1 MKHNANTE
9 IKGDLRV
16 RGQVRSGLHVEDV
29 VTAEA
34 FYLKTGGEVGG
45 GGSALT
51 VEEED
56 GNPTIPNVTLLKFSN
71 TTVTDNGGGSVSVAG
86 GSGSNPR
93 LNTVTAKGFY
103 LESGG
108 EWSEAGFQA
117 IDGEFG
123 APSFTFQSNNALGLW
138 NQSGTLIIEAN
149 DGLKAIDSIGSQIF
163 SADREGFTA
172 GNRVK
177 AEAFYLK
184 GGGDLSADQWL
195 LPDGTQALPSLGLAS
210 QPDMGM
216 YKEATDQLT
225 FVIGNEEFLSF
236 DATAIA
242 VKIAKPL
249 LIPDGTAIGPSIRF
263 NSDASTAQ
271 SGIYKPGTG
280 EIAIGAD
287 ETEAMHFSKAGVRTP
302 HKFKAENFYLGRGG
316 DLSDDFITF
325 QIETL
330 SAKNYFIDVSAPY
343 DYEISEVVLRSES
356 GTGIASFYVDPVG
369 GTGAGRYGRP
379 IEGLI
384 DFYITQDKQTF
395 TITPFPIGQGDEWFM
410 GVESVVEA
418 RDVAGTVRIRR

>member
-1 MKHNANTE
+1 MTITDGTTTNT
-9 IKGDLRV
+9 
-16 RGQVRSGLHVEDV
+16 QVRELEFAGTNFYLEGANSRVNLQPIDHGSQLVGLGDDDHTQYSLADGSRAFSGDVTINAGLNVDEHVTLGDTLNVENA

-34 FYLKTGGEVGG
+34 FYLR
-45 GGSALT
+45 
-51 VEEED
+51 
-56 GNPTIPNVTLLKFSN
+56 N
-71 TTVTDNGGGSVSVAG
+71 
-86 GSGSNPR
+86 
-93 LNTVTAKGFY
+93 
-103 LESGG
+103 GG
-108 EWSEAGFQA
+108 EWTEVGFQA